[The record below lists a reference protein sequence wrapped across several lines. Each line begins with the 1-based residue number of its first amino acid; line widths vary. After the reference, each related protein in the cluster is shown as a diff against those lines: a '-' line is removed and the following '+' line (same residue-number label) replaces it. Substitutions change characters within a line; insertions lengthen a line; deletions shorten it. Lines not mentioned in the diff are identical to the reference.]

1 MSCDEKISCLHRAAW
16 PWHDGSFILLKLA
29 VGEKDLCPSSSCRS
43 SRGPSEK
50 SSQTR
55 KLFLARYSMVFAAK
69 CVWSIVIL
77 HSSYLCMFLGDVRL
91 PGYILS
97 NLSESTQSSSFRDLS
112 IWEYGL
118 TIGILFVFPTD
129 LEQLIQ
135 DCVMSNRMYQLET
148 DYECWFLWE
157 TVGTLLFH
165 YALNSKVEKQVPFL
179 LLVWQN

>member
-1 MSCDEKISCLHRAAW
+1 
-16 PWHDGSFILLKLA
+16 
-29 VGEKDLCPSSSCRS
+29 
-43 SRGPSEK
+43 
-50 SSQTR
+50 
-55 KLFLARYSMVFAAK
+55 
-69 CVWSIVIL
+69 
-77 HSSYLCMFLGDVRL
+77 MFLGDVRL

-148 DYECWFLWE
+148 DYECWFL
-157 TVGTLLFH
+157 
-165 YALNSKVEKQVPFL
+165 
-179 LLVWQN
+179 